1 MAWIDNINQPFKI
14 TTGEGSVFSVLWRNP
29 SKSYDFN
36 LSQFEFIDLAGTL
49 IDRRQV
55 KGASYP
61 IEIYIQGEN
70 HLVESLRFDIASK
83 DPRAWTMEH
92 PIYGQLTVQPVA
104 LQFDN
109 AESLN
114 YTKITGTVIETIT
127 ANGPAVVNNPTEQIE
142 EQAAQAS
149 DDSSQAFLAATPSPA
164 DMTANAQAFY
174 EQGKSQVKSQQQAE
188 EYFNLLNESEAAI
201 LNATSEPLAAIRSM
215 QALIEAPARWEI
227 NVQNRLTVLTNQFT
241 QLANSVQTTWDKAEK
256 LLFENNAG
264 PLVSAMALAAGLPL
278 ATDYRN
284 RADVIDVINTIIANY
299 NQYVSLI
306 DSLQVG
312 NGGAPG
318 DYNPNAVFQTSLNS
332 LVNLTISSLFN
343 IALNARQE
351 RAVIL
356 AEDDNMITLAHRFYG
371 PSVDDDKIL
380 EFKTSNN
387 IGLSEILGLRKGR
400 RVIYYV

>member
-29 SKSYDFN
+29 NKAYEFN
-36 LSQFEFIDLAGTL
+36 LSQFEFINLAGTL
-49 IDRRQV
+49 VDRRLV
-55 KGASYP
+55 KGTTYP

-70 HLVESLRFDIASK
+70 HLTNALRFDIASK

-109 AESLN
+109 SESLN

-127 ANGPAVVNNPTEQIE
+127 AGGPAVVNNPQEQIE
-142 EQAAQAS
+142 EQNVEAAAAS
-149 DDSSQAFLAATPSPA
+149 SEAFLAATPSPA
-164 DMTANAQAFY
+164 DMSANAGAFY
-174 EQGKSQVKSQQQAE
+174 EQGKSQVKAQDQAE
-188 EYFNLLNESEAAI
+188 QYFNLFNESEAAI
-201 LNATSEPLAAIRSM
+201 INATSEPLAAIRSM

-227 NVQNRLTVLTNQFT
+227 NVQARLGVLTNQFN
-241 QLANSVQTTWDKAEK
+241 QLVNALDTTWNKAQK

-264 PLVSAMALAAGLPL
+264 PIVSAMALAAGLPL
-278 ATDYRN
+278 ALDYQN
-284 RADVIDVINTIIANY
+284 RADVLAVISTLTTNY
-299 NQYVSLI
+299 NLYVASV

-318 DYNPNAVFQTSLNS
+318 NYNPSAGFQTSLNT
-332 LVNLTISSLFN
+332 LVNLTVSSLFS

-356 AEDDNMITLAHRFYG
+356 AEDDNIITLAHRFYG
-371 PSVDDDKIL
+371 PSVDDDKII
-380 EFKTSNN
+380 EFKLSNN
-387 IGLSEILGLRKGR
+387 IGISEILGLRKGR
-400 RVIYYV
+400 RVIYYI